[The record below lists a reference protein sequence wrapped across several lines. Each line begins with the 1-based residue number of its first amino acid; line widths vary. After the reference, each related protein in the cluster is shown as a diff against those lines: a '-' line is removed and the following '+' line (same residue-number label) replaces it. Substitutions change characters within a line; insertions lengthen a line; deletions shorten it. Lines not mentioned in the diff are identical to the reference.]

1 MSPTVPDSN
10 PGPVSRPAPGRS
22 LRRRALLA
30 ALVAAGPLLLGCAA
44 APAVAQAPLVELR
57 LVDRDTGAVLPTWR
71 HAGQVWAA
79 GRPGARYAI
88 RVTNRSG
95 ARVLAVVSVD
105 GVNVVTGET
114 AAWHQGGYVLD
125 PGRSADLTGW
135 RKSMSEVA
143 AFEFAALG
151 DSYAARTGRP
161 DHVGVIGVAAFRER
175 VDEPPLAAAAPP
187 RQRPPAAAR
196 EAAGAAA
203 TAPAADARA
212 SSSEALGR
220 AESVRAAPSRPAP
233 AERLGTAHGAREGS
247 LTRYTA
253 FERASSAPEQVA
265 QIRYDSRENLV
276 AAGVIPVPRPARP
289 LPQPFPDSPLAGFVP
304 DPPR

>member
-1 MSPTVPDSN
+1 MSLTTPDPN
-10 PGPVSRPAPGRS
+10 PGPLLRPAPARS

-30 ALVAAGPLLLGCAA
+30 GLAAAGPLLLGCAA

-57 LVDRDTGAVLPTWR
+57 LVDRDTGSVLPTWR

-114 AAWHQGGYVLD
+114 AAWNQGGYVLD

-187 RQRPPAAAR
+187 LPRPSAAR

-203 TAPAADARA
+203 PAPNADAQPG
-212 SSSEALGR
+212 SSEAWGR
-220 AESVRAAPSRPAP
+220 AESARAAPSRPAP

-247 LTRYTA
+247 LTRYTT

-276 AAGVIPVPRPARP
+276 AAGVIPMPRPLRP
-289 LPQPFPDSPLAGFVP
+289 QPQPFPDSPLAGFVP